1 MLFPFF
7 LFYSCFTKFT
17 SSCYVHAND
26 SDSDN
31 FANAEADSD
40 ADRLLVYCV
49 REARCVGQFNRE
61 LMNSQAKTWMM

>member
-1 MLFPFF
+1 M
-7 LFYSCFTKFT
+7 
-17 SSCYVHAND
+17 HAND